1 MKRSVANFWMEY
13 EFLCSL
19 LFRDCKLQTLFQ
31 LGALSLGCYP
41 KTQRIWSSIFFFES
55 PEVGGDLNY
64 LRKRSGEQCCEE
76 VYMSQKDNINYPA
89 SAISSW
95 SGFVYQGKIA
105 LYHSL
110 KLIDDGDL
118 DFELQLDSSDDFAI
132 YKDGKLHSAHQV
144 KAKISN
150 HRSGYTK
157 ALEQSTLIEY
167 DKIKGTRRYFHVSVK
182 LDNTDDHQGASGE
195 TVKFYRYGDNYYC
208 GLGEIEE
215 LTKELIRK
223 LCEKKSITISD
234 NLIHFN
240 YCLLSEKISTK
251 AIYNHKL
258 NQVDGISENRAAY
271 EGRINARN
279 IWEELVAENPYQNR
293 DYYAVKLKAR
303 LQTHLEERL
312 DLMLPTMNDATY
324 ERARRLCEHI
334 RDTHINELKTLCQ
347 MMKPSE
353 RFQDVQTS
361 DIRRY
366 TKLIQAILAEPI
378 FNHLPHYLDRENR
391 FYVPTALDVDEN
403 EDCQSDMIREMKN
416 NEDLL
421 RLLFEYNHLIASKAE
436 ASFTFNTKFTN
447 SDDFDNKKATEKLES
462 NITKS
467 LCISVITKNDAE
479 DRLNDKATH

>member
-1 MKRSVANFWMEY
+1 
-13 EFLCSL
+13 
-19 LFRDCKLQTLFQ
+19 
-31 LGALSLGCYP
+31 
-41 KTQRIWSSIFFFES
+41 
-55 PEVGGDLNY
+55 
-64 LRKRSGEQCCEE
+64 
-76 VYMSQKDNINYPA
+76 MSQEDDEKYPP
-89 SAISSW
+89 SAVSSW

-110 KLIDDGDL
+110 KLIHDGDL

-132 YKDGKLHSAHQV
+132 YKNGKIHSAHQV
-144 KAKISN
+144 KAKISKN
-150 HRSGYTK
+150 RSGYTN
-157 ALEQSTLIEY
+157 ALEKSTLIEY
-167 DKIKGTRRYFHVSVK
+167 DKIKGTPRYFHVSVK
-182 LDNTDDHQGASGE
+182 LDNTDDYKGASGE
-195 TVKFYRYGDNYYC
+195 TVKFYQYGSNHHC
-208 GLGEIEE
+208 GLGEIEG

-223 LCEKKSITISD
+223 LCEKNSITISD
-234 NLIHFN
+234 NLVNFN

-271 EGRINARN
+271 VGRINARN
-279 IWEELVAENPYQNR
+279 IWDELVAKNPYQDR
-293 DYYAVKLKAR
+293 DYYAVELKAR

-312 DLMLPTMNDATY
+312 DQMLPTMNDATY

-366 TKLIQAILAEPI
+366 TNLIQAISAEPI
-378 FNHLPHYLDRENR
+378 FNHLPHYLDRKNR
-391 FYVPTALDVDEN
+391 FYAPTALDVDEN
-403 EDCQSDMIREMKN
+403 EDCESDMIREMKN

-421 RLLFEYNHLIASKAE
+421 ILLFEYNHLIASKAE

-467 LCISVITKNDAE
+467 LCISVITKDDAE
-479 DRLNDKATH
+479 DRLNDKATD